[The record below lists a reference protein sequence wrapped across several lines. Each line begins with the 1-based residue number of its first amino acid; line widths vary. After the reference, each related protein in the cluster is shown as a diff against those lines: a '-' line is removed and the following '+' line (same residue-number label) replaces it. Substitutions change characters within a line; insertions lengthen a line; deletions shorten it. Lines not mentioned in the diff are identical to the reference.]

1 MDEVFLKENTL
12 SGLDFSR
19 FVGLFKVC
27 WTFQGLLDFSR
38 FVVGKLVV
46 SDVVNDSQSFEWMQK
61 IAIQKINNFLH
72 SNFELHIHA
81 LEKVLRHL
89 YNYWDVHGT

>member
-1 MDEVFLKENTL
+1 MV
-12 SGLDFSR
+12 
-19 FVGLFKVC
+19 

-61 IAIQKINNFLH
+61 FATQKIDNFLH
-72 SNFELHIHA
+72 SHFEVML
-81 LEKVLRHL
+81 
-89 YNYWDVHGT
+89 